1 MLAVGLSEPQGHII
15 NVTDVTMMR
24 RRLSNEG
31 TDMEPVFSIRGLGGI
46 EQHGRDDLVAL
57 ARLVEDAGFD
67 QVWSGNDFLEDGGL
81 VTLTVLLMATSKLT
95 VASGVLDPVT
105 LHPGQIAQ
113 YAAGLQHLSG
123 GRFVLGLGAGS
134 DAFYRWAS
142 VPHDRPVP
150 RTRQAIV
157 AIRGLTEGRDLS
169 QETLA
174 GGPWQPTARL
184 AHPYPMPIYVGA
196 MGPKMLEMAGR
207 YADGVIS
214 LSLPPSHVFEVMRH
228 VAAGAGKAGRT
239 IDDLD
244 VAAGI
249 WCGVSD
255 EPEEARAM
263 LRRHIAMM
271 SGSLSP
277 DALASS
283 GLDPA
288 EFAHVQS
295 LLDQGREADAV
306 AAVTPAMMTLG
317 VVGSATEVVDQCA
330 VLLEAGA
337 RHISF
342 GTPLGPHKPTAI
354 KLIGER
360 VIPELRRMAA

>member
-1 MLAVGLSEPQGHII
+1 VCDEFEEIEM
-15 NVTDVTMMR
+15 D
-24 RRLSNEG
+24 
-31 TDMEPVFSIRGLGGI
+31 EPVFSIRSLGGI
-46 EQHGRDDLVAL
+46 EEHGKDDLMAL

-81 VTLTVLLMATSKLT
+81 VTLTVLLMATSKLK

-113 YAAGLQHLSG
+113 YASGLQHLSG
-123 GRFVLGLGAGS
+123 DRFVLGLGAGS
-134 DAFYRWAS
+134 DSFYRRANVS
-142 VPHDRPVP
+142 HDKPVP
-150 RTRQAIV
+150 RTREAIV

-174 GGPWQPTARL
+174 GGPWTPTARL
-184 AHPYPMPIYVGA
+184 AHPRRVPIYVGA

-207 YADGVIS
+207 FADGVIS
-214 LSLPPSHVFEVMRH
+214 LSLPPSYVFEVMRH
-228 VAAGAGKAGRT
+228 VSIGAEKAGRS

-249 WCGVSD
+249 WCGVSE

-263 LRRHIAMM
+263 LRRHIALM

-295 LLDQGREADAV
+295 LLDQDREADAI
-306 AAVTPAMMTLG
+306 AAVTSSMMTLG
-317 VVGSATEVVDQCA
+317 IVGSPSEVIDQCA

-342 GTPLGPHKPTAI
+342 GTPLGPDKPTAI
-354 KLIGER
+354 KLIGDK
-360 VIPELRRMAA
+360 VIPELRRMAAAR